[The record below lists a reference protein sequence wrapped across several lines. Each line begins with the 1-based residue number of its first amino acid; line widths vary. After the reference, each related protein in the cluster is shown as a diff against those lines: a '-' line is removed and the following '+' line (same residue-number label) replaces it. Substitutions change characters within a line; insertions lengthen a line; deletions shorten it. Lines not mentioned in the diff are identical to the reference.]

1 MENIKKINKKASR
14 SAVWVVYIVI
24 LFEMIYMS
32 TPFAIFFYSVYRLPL
47 QFLNESSATSWLV
60 QNIFPHFTQTNSV
73 VINFLLYASWPLM
86 GIGLAI
92 FLISFIQ
99 LYWAKFRKKGAVVG
113 GLYRFIRHPQ
123 YVAWS
128 IFGLGIAI
136 FWSRMIVILMYI
148 SMLFVY
154 YLLAKSEEREC
165 LEKFG
170 DGYRGYYQK
179 TGKFLPRIKKNIP
192 DHPREILPSK
202 GVKRIGAL
210 MAVYLVTMFC
220 SSVLGLFVRSYSL
233 SRISSGVWNNAAVI
247 STAPMDKTQMTKI
260 VSLAVND
267 ADVKHRLGQIL
278 DPESK
283 SQLIYIVPLEW
294 KIPELAM
301 EPEQAGHRRHGYNP
315 TTHMNPADFDPNL
328 YKVLFS
334 EAEVDD
340 GVEVKNI
347 ISKARYQKPLLLIKL
362 NLQTNRVITIET
374 PPARGKYANIPVPI
388 Y

>member
-14 SAVWVVYIVI
+14 SVIWLVYIVI

-47 QFLNESSATSWLV
+47 QFLNESSATFWLV
-60 QNIFPHFTQTNSV
+60 QNIFPHFTQTNSLF
-73 VINFLLYASWPLM
+73 INSLLYASWPLM
-86 GIGLAI
+86 GIGLAM

-99 LYWAKFRKKGAVVG
+99 LYWAKFRKKGVVVA

-165 LEKFG
+165 LKKYG
-170 DGYRGYYQK
+170 DSYRSYYQK
-179 TGKFLPRIKKNIP
+179 TGRFLPRINKDIR
-192 DHPREILPSK
+192 DHSREIIPPK
-202 GVKRIGAL
+202 GVKRIGSL
-210 MAVYLVTMFC
+210 LAVYLFTLLC
-220 SSVLGLFVRSYSL
+220 TITLGLFVRSYSL
-233 SRISSGVWNNAAVI
+233 SRISSGVWENAAVI
-247 STAPMDKTQMTKI
+247 STAPMDKSQMTKI

-267 ADVKHRLGQIL
+267 IDAKHRLGQIVE
-278 DPESK
+278 PENT

-294 KIPELAM
+294 RIPELAM
-301 EPEQAGHRRHGYNP
+301 EPEQTGQRRHGFNP
-315 TTHMNPADFDPNL
+315 TNHMNPTDFDRNL

-334 EAEVDD
+334 QAGVDD
-340 GVEVKNI
+340 GVQGKDI
-347 ISKARYQKPLLLIKL
+347 ISKARSQKPLLLVKL
-362 NLQTNRVITIET
+362 NLQTNRVIGIET
-374 PPARGKYANIPVPI
+374 PPDQGKYADVPVPI
-388 Y
+388 F

>member
-73 VINFLLYASWPLM
+73 VINSLLYASWPLM
-86 GIGLAI
+86 GIGLAM
-92 FLISFIQ
+92 FLISFVQ

-165 LEKFG
+165 LDKYG
-170 DGYRGYYQK
+170 DSYRSYFQK
-179 TGKFLPRIKKNIP
+179 TGRFLPRIKKNIP
-192 DHPREILPSK
+192 DHPRQILPSK

-210 MAVYLVTMFC
+210 VAVYVLVLLC
-220 SSVLGLFVRSYSL
+220 SSALGLFIRSYSL
-233 SRISSGVWNNAAVI
+233 SRISSGTWENAAVI
-247 STAPMDKTQMTKI
+247 STAPMDQSQMTEI
-260 VSLAVND
+260 VSLAMND
-267 ADVKHRLGQIL
+267 TEAKHRLDKIA
-278 DPESK
+278 DPAST

-294 KIPELAM
+294 RIPELAM
-301 EPEQAGHRRHGYNP
+301 EPEQAGRRRHGFNP
-315 TTHMNPADFDPNL
+315 TTHMNPTDFDRNL
-328 YKVLFS
+328 YKILFS
-334 EAEVDD
+334 EAGVDP
-340 GVEVKNI
+340 GVQGKDI
-347 ISKARYQKPLLLIKL
+347 ISKARYQKPLLLVKL
-362 NLQTNRVITIET
+362 NLKTNRVIGIET
-374 PPARGKYANIPVPI
+374 PPEKGKYADVPVPI
-388 Y
+388 F

>member
-1 MENIKKINKKASR
+1 MENIKKFNKKASR
-14 SAVWVVYIVI
+14 SVVWFVYIVI

-32 TPFAIFFYSVYRLPL
+32 TPFAIFFYSVYKLPL

-73 VINFLLYASWPLM
+73 VINSLLYASWPLM
-86 GIGLAI
+86 GIGLVI
-92 FLISFIQ
+92 FIVSFVQ
-99 LYWAKFRKKGAVVG
+99 LYWAKFRKKGAVVA

-165 LEKFG
+165 LEIYG
-170 DGYRGYYQK
+170 DGYRSYYRK
-179 TGKFLPRIKKNIP
+179 TGRFLPRINKNIS
-192 DHPREILPSK
+192 DHPRKILPPIDA
-202 GVKRIGAL
+202 KRIGAL
-210 MAVYLVTMFC
+210 LTFYLLTLLITIG
-220 SSVLGLFVRSYSL
+220 LGLFVRSYSL
-233 SRISSGVWNNAAVI
+233 SKISTGVWGNAAVI
-247 STAPMDKTQMTKI
+247 STAPMGKSKMTKI

-267 ADVKHRLGQIL
+267 PEAKHRLDQIG
-278 DPESK
+278 DPAST

-294 KIPELAM
+294 RIPELAM
-301 EPEQAGHRRHGYNP
+301 ESEQAGHRRHGYNP
-315 TTHMNPADFDPNL
+315 TTHMNPTDFDQNL

-334 EAEVDD
+334 KAGVNE
-340 GVEVKNI
+340 GVEGKDI
-347 ISKARYQKPLLLIKL
+347 ISKARYQKPLLLVKL
-362 NLQTNRVITIET
+362 NLQTNRVIGIET
-374 PPARGKYANIPVPI
+374 PPVQGKYADVPVPI